1 MGQQIVLVGR
11 VAERGVGGYGGA
23 PANDAGCDGVCAGSL
38 THRDAIAP
46 CEIPMAAEDGVAD
59 LVAGSAHAQ
68 ACTRWSAVHR
78 PPGNVMGPVRPR
90 SGIPFARYRDVVLWD
105 EL

>member
-1 MGQQIVLVGR
+1 
-11 VAERGVGGYGGA
+11 
-23 PANDAGCDGVCAGSL
+23 
-38 THRDAIAP
+38 
-46 CEIPMAAEDGVAD
+46 MAAEDGVAD
-59 LVAGSAHAQ
+59 LVAGSARAQ

-78 PPGNVMGPVRPR
+78 PPGNVMGPERPR